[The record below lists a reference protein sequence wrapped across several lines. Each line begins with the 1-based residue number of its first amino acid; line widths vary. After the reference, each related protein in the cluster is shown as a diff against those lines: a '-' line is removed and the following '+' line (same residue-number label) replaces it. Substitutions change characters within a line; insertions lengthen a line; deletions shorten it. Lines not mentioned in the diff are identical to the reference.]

1 MKSTCRMLLAGGT
14 SVALLLTTLPAFS
27 QDNIGDVRHPLWYKA
42 PTERT
47 LELAKIDDLS
57 NTVVSLGPRGEEGV
71 LYTEIQITAEQ
82 KEKIRAGNFTAA
94 ISMGWLGDDWASQ
107 QLLGLKETFA
117 DLGIEVVAETNA
129 NWDDARQISDLDAI
143 SVLKPDLVV
152 SIPLNTATTA
162 SAYQRLAKAGSQ
174 IVFID
179 QAADEMQ
186 PGKDYVSVISS
197 DNLALGMYL
206 ADLLNDAVDGKGD
219 VAAMFYANDFHVVNL
234 RYIGFIARLIT
245 KYPDLQLVATAG
257 HDNPNKGQEVAQALL
272 ARYPTLKGVYGS
284 WSIPAMGVATAARIN
299 GKRPADFK
307 IVNENFDQIVAAEM
321 AANSFIAGISTQ
333 QPYTQGVTEASAGAL
348 ALIGGS
354 LPSYISVP
362 PVRVSRDNLS
372 EAYQKIYRKP
382 LPKEMK
388 ADLEKY

>member
-1 MKSTCRMLLAGGT
+1 MK
-14 SVALLLTTLPAFS
+14 LTRRTLMATGATAAILGLSLPAFA

-57 NTVVSLGPRGEEGV
+57 QTVVSLGPRGEEGV
-71 LYTEIQITAEQ
+71 LYTEIQITDAQ

-117 DLGIEVVAETNA
+117 ELGIEVVAETNA
-129 NWDDARQISDLDAI
+129 NWEDARQISDLDAI

-162 SAYQRLAKAGSQ
+162 SAFQRLADAGSQ

-179 QAADEMQ
+179 QAADGMQ
-186 PGKDYVSVISS
+186 PGEDYVSVISS

-206 ADLLNDAVDGKGD
+206 ADLLNDAVGGKGD
-219 VAAMFYANDFHVVNL
+219 VAAMYYANDFHVTNL
-234 RYIGFIARLIT
+234 RYIGFIARMIA
-245 KYPDLQLVATAG
+245 KYPDLQLVAAAG

-272 ARYPTLKGVYGS
+272 ARYPTLQGVYGS
-284 WSIPAMGVATAARIN
+284 WSIPAMGAATAARIN

-348 ALIGGS
+348 ALIGES

-362 PVRVSRDNLS
+362 PVRVSRDNLA
-372 EAYQKIYRKP
+372 EAYEKIYRIP
-382 LPKEMK
+382 LPETMQ
-388 ADLEKY
+388 ADLASN